1 MAAVLGA
8 MITKLF
14 LFVPKKFKCFC
25 SVVLQEGLLEAI
37 FCIKFGLFFQPS
49 PPSVSAM
56 ILCHAEGCTP
66 FCHSV

>member
-25 SVVLQEGLLEAI
+25 SVVSQEGLLEAI
-37 FCIKFGLFFQPS
+37 FELNLECFFNHH
-49 PPSVSAM
+49 PSVSAM
-56 ILCHAEGCTP
+56 ILCYAEGCTP